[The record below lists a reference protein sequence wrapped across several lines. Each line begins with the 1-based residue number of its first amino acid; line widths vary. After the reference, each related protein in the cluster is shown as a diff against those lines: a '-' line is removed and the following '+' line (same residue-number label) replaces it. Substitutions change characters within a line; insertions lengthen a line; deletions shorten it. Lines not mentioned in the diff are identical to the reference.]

1 MHTCNVYIVKKKN
14 NNKLIVIV
22 IVTNTVKLE
31 LCHVIVTNVKIV
43 ICKDVDSDS

>member
-1 MHTCNVYIVKKKN
+1 MHTCNVYIVK